1 MKKLNKRILIL
12 LLLSVGFN
20 LQTFAQREDG
30 VRMRFNGFGDITA
43 GTTLGTPLDKT
54 ADSLFKQFGEDPYP
68 KGTNKGIGVQGL
80 DLVNT
85 VFINDNLTVQSE
97 VNLQVPR
104 GGTTGPS
111 LDVERLYMDY
121 KVSDKLGFQAGLMF
135 TPIGFINRNLYSRA
149 WLMNS
154 VHMFRLVEEES
165 GMVPNH
171 FVGANTYGTFQ
182 LSEALSMKYIV
193 GLGNA
198 RGKTP
203 DASIY
208 ARNEDGYQATGLLE
222 FIIQGPKDLRVGL
235 SGYSNKIP
243 TYRGLSNY
251 GNTIQMDD
259 SMAVNIQET
268 GFNPYVHYYGRRFEF
283 TGEYHSIYY
292 AGAKDIGQPSS
303 TFFQGAIVELAYN
316 GKFKEKRLAPYVR
329 YDMIINAKNSGIYH
343 GTRSAGNN
351 TLVKKYES
359 DLSSVMVGLCYD
371 LFAFNRIK
379 IEYAYYL
386 NGPFQPHAIVFQTAF
401 GF

>member
-12 LLLSVGFN
+12 ILASIGLSFHS
-20 LQTFAQREDG
+20 FAQREDG

-43 GTTLGTPLDKT
+43 GTTFGSPLDKT

-68 KGTNKGIGVQGL
+68 KGTNRGVGLQGL

-121 KVSDKLGFQAGLMF
+121 KVNDKLGFQVGLMF

-165 GMVPNH
+165 GYVPNH
-171 FVGANTYGTFQ
+171 IIGANTYGTFQ
-182 LSEALSMKYIV
+182 LSDDLSIKYIV
-193 GLGNA
+193 GLGNS
-198 RGKTP
+198 RGKT
-203 DASIY
+203 AVESIY
-208 ARNEDGYQATGLLE
+208 ARNYDGYQATGLLE
-222 FIIQGPKDLRVGL
+222 LIVQGPKDLRIGI
-235 SGYSNKIP
+235 SGYSNKVP

-251 GNTIQMDD
+251 GNTIQMHD
-259 SMAVNIQET
+259 SLRIDLQES
-268 GFNPYVHYYGRRFEF
+268 GFNPYIHYYGRRFEF
-283 TGEYHSIYY
+283 TGEYHLINY
-292 AGAKDIGQPSS
+292 AGAMDKESPASS
-303 TFFQGAIVELAYN
+303 FFQGAIVELAYN

-329 YDMIINAKNSGIYH
+329 YDVILNSANNGPYH
-343 GTRSAGNN
+343 GIRDAGNN

-379 IEYAYYL
+379 IEYAYYM